1 MGTFT
6 KEEKSVIFTILT
18 GAIAGIL
25 ILAFIN
31 PKTADIEAQSA
42 SKPLSVN
49 INQAS
54 AEELVKLPG
63 IGPSYAEKIIKYRQE
78 NGGFKSAEELQKVK
92 GIGNKKFIKIKRFI
106 TVQ

>member
-6 KEEKSVIFTILT
+6 KEEKSVIYTILI
-18 GAIAGIL
+18 GAIAGIF

-31 PKTADIEAQSA
+31 PKTAAIQPQPSA
-42 SKPLSVN
+42 KQMLIN
-49 INQAS
+49 INQAT

-63 IGPSYAEKIIKYRQE
+63 IGPSYADKIIRYRQE
-78 NGGFKSAEELQKVK
+78 NGGFKSPEELQKVK
-92 GIGNKKFIKIKRFI
+92 GIGRKKYLKIKRFV

>member
-6 KEEKSVIFTILT
+6 KEEKSVIFTILA

-31 PKTADIEAQSA
+31 PKTTNIETISNTRE
-42 SKPLSVN
+42 LLVN

-54 AEELVKLPG
+54 MEELVKLPG
-63 IGPSYAEKIIKYRQE
+63 IGPSYADKIIIYRQE

-92 GIGNKKFIKIKRFI
+92 GIGSKKYLKIKRFVTI
-106 TVQ
+106 Q

>member
-6 KEEKSVIFTILT
+6 KEEKSVIFTILI

-31 PKTADIEAQSA
+31 PKTTTIQPQS
-42 SKPLSVN
+42 SVKQLLVN
-49 INQAS
+49 INQAP

-63 IGPSYAEKIIKYRQE
+63 IGPSYADKIIAYRQE
-78 NGGFKSAEELQKVK
+78 NGGFKSPEELQKVK
-92 GIGNKKFIKIKRFI
+92 GIGSKKYTKIKRFV

>member
-31 PKTADIEAQSA
+31 PKTAEIETA
-42 SKPLSVN
+42 SPLKPLLVN

-92 GIGNKKFIKIKRFI
+92 GIGDKKYIKIQRFV

>member
-6 KEEKSVIFTILT
+6 KEEKSVIFTILI

-31 PKTADIEAQSA
+31 PKTTSIHAQS
-42 SKPLSVN
+42 SVKQLLVN
-49 INQAS
+49 INQAP

-63 IGPSYAEKIIKYRQE
+63 IGPSYADKIITYRKE
-78 NGGFKSAEELQKVK
+78 NGGFKSPEELQKVK
-92 GIGNKKFIKIKRFI
+92 GIGSKKYLKIKRFV

>member
-6 KEEKSVIFTILT
+6 KEEKSVIFTILI

-31 PKTADIEAQSA
+31 PKTTTIQPQS
-42 SKPLSVN
+42 SVKQLLVN

-54 AEELVKLPG
+54 LEELVKLPG
-63 IGPSYAEKIIKYRQE
+63 IGPSYAEKIIAYRQE
-78 NGGFKSAEELQKVK
+78 NGGFKSPEELQKVK
-92 GIGNKKFIKIKRFI
+92 GIGNKKYLKIKRFVTI
-106 TVQ
+106 Q

>member
-31 PKTADIEAQSA
+31 PKTAEIETA
-42 SKPLSVN
+42 SPLKPLLVN

-63 IGPSYAEKIIKYRQE
+63 IGPSYAENNKIQA
-78 NGGFKSAEELQKVK
+78 G
-92 GIGNKKFIKIKRFI
+92 KRR
-106 TVQ
+106 V

>member
-18 GAIAGIL
+18 GAIAGIF

-31 PKTADIEAQSA
+31 PKTADIETA
-42 SKPLSVN
+42 SSLKPLLIN
-49 INQAS
+49 INQAT

-92 GIGNKKFIKIKRFI
+92 GIGNKKFIKIQRYV

>member
-6 KEEKSVIFTILT
+6 KEEKSVIFTILI

-31 PKTADIEAQSA
+31 PKTTTIQAQS
-42 SKPLSVN
+42 SVKQLLVN
-49 INQAS
+49 INQAP

-63 IGPSYAEKIIKYRQE
+63 IGPSYADKIITYRKE
-78 NGGFKSAEELQKVK
+78 NGGFKSPEELQKVK
-92 GIGNKKFIKIKRFI
+92 GIGSKKYLKIKRFV